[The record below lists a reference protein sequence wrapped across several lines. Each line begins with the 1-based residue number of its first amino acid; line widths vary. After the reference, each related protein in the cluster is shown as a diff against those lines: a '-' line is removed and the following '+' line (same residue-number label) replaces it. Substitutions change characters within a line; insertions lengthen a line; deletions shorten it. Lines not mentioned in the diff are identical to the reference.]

1 MAKQCAVQCP
11 DPFSEYLPDLQNKQ
25 PFQHSMHPGR
35 RARLVYSWI
44 RGACAFLNNFF
55 LQQQCHHVISI
66 SVVDDT
72 NMRLAAQVTGK
83 WYSSRTVSVL
93 NNVQTCVACFD
104 MDPDPSHAIGETCR
118 GYRSF
123 PLHTPLTCLPRATAR
138 NLFQE
143 IRSWL
148 VCEAGSRWQQ
158 FGLKADLFDKTPFL
172 CQVMCFDSLSTNVQ
186 LFKMLR
192 RASFQKQQAQQAKA
206 RPDQSHLLVGT
217 PCAIHQIALARKAL
231 LFYHPNFWS
240 TAFFKDYMTGVF
252 GKQLVKEY
260 IEKLKLMPHVGIET
274 DSLFSDYFILCLL
287 QIGEC
292 WRRFCYNLSSF
303 PHALWRVLGLKER
316 ELCMQ
321 LAEFQRQVSKCTVCA
336 DPEFTAVLLSQLP
349 NVIDCENPEHVQQ
362 AVKLQQVLADLA
374 CVAPLSTDAVE
385 PPVPPGEYAAEVRRC
400 GKEWARVS
408 EDVRSSFQDK
418 AVLEQ
423 SLREEAMKQPF
434 PSKHGKPDDLGGA
447 AFDAVS
453 ELCPKAV
460 KKISQPRLVQTY
472 NRYSHSDM
480 WSTSSMGLASADGC
494 LRLDLIDTETPDKDI
509 QSHMATAFHN
519 PAPAC
524 ESDIEEELP
533 GCHHETCWEAFG
545 HCQRKIHAV
554 LARKFVRSL
563 KYFLTNGISP
573 AIAGQFGNDF

>member
-1 MAKQCAVQCP
+1 MDTSQRGEEAEQVPSSNPNPTEPTLDDERELSYADINQKRKQLTFQSFQ
-11 DPFSEYLPDLQNKQ
+11 DPSFLQKITILDSLIQPNVGAMYKMFQRTGILGKLCYLPEDARDDKQELMNK
-25 PFQHSMHPGR
+25 
-35 RARLVYSWI
+35 
-44 RGACAFLNNFF
+44 
-55 LQQQCHHVISI
+55 
-66 SVVDDT
+66 
-72 NMRLAAQVTGK
+72 
-83 WYSSRTVSVL
+83 
-93 NNVQTCVACFD
+93 
-104 MDPDPSHAIGETCR
+104 
-118 GYRSF
+118 
-123 PLHTPLTCLPRATAR
+123 
-138 NLFQE
+138 
-143 IRSWL
+143 
-148 VCEAGSRWQQ
+148 
-158 FGLKADLFDKTPFL
+158 
-172 CQVMCFDSLSTNVQ
+172 
-186 LFKMLR
+186 
-192 RASFQKQQAQQAKA
+192 
-206 RPDQSHLLVGT
+206 
-217 PCAIHQIALARKAL
+217 
-231 LFYHPNFWS
+231 S

-374 CVAPLSTDAVE
+374 CVNRRLAKYHNKSASADPSKERTRLKLIFSHLQMLSNAGPGDDGWNIFQRE
-385 PPVPPGEYAAEVRRC
+385 WFQGRPPVPPGEYAAEVRRC

-563 KYFLTNGISP
+563 KYFLTN
-573 AIAGQFGNDF
+573 